1 MIYWFT
7 KCCLH
12 SNQVYLLLFCR
23 SLDFINL
30 MTYDFHGGWE
40 KVTGHHSALYPS
52 DSVYTTVYMYILML
66 IIHSLCVFSIIWP
79 CLVFSMRP

>member
-7 KCCLH
+7 KFAYIVIK
-12 SNQVYLLLFCR
+12 SAYYFFCR

-52 DSVYTTVYMYILML
+52 DSVYTTVYILML